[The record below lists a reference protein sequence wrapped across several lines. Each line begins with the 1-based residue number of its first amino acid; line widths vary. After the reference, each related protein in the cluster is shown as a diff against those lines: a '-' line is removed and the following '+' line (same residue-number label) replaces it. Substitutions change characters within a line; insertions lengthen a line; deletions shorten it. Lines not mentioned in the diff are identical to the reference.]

1 MRDKLD
7 FLLGEILR
15 LENTFPDSWEVIFR
29 YFVKINTLLS
39 SITETKDKEVLEFI
53 DEYQMKVTNKELK
66 TIGNIYFSKI
76 FYNRAEV
83 LEYPLRLGNQDFK
96 PIPDFVDKSKI
107 KEHLFSLDP
116 SFESKNI
123 YIRGG
128 WLDRKKF

>member
-1 MRDKLD
+1 MTGGYISGI
-7 FLLGEILR
+7 FLTR
-15 LENTFPDSWEVIFR
+15 LV
-29 YFVKINTLLS
+29 YF
-39 SITETKDKEVLEFI
+39 EKEYSNL
-53 DEYQMKVTNKELK
+53 KVTNKELK
-66 TIGNIYFSKI
+66 TIGNIYFSRI